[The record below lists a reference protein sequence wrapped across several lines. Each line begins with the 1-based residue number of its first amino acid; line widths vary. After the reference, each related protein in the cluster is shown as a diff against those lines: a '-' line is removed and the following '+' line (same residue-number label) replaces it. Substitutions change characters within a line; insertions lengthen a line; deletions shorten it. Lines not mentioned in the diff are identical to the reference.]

1 VWQVKEWGMTRRTVG
16 AIALALIAAFGWAA
30 PAAAHTALVSS
41 SPAAGAT
48 VEAPAS
54 VSLTFSEALLTIGA
68 GIVVLDAQGVDHAS
82 GGVYFPEPSTVQVD
96 VAPLQP
102 GAYTAQWRV
111 VADDGHPIEG
121 TLPFTV
127 VAAPSPTP
135 SPTPSAT
142 PDPSGS
148 VAPTPSASAI
158 NVPTEGAPVDP
169 PALDEDSRRGLYV
182 MIAVMIG
189 AIFVIGAAIYFSIPK
204 DSLTGSRRRARR

>member
-1 VWQVKEWGMTRRTVG
+1 MLV
-16 AIALALIAAFGWAA
+16 LAAAFGWAA

-82 GGVYFPEPSTVQVD
+82 GGVYFPQPSTVQVD

-102 GAYTAQWRV
+102 GAYTTQWRV

-127 VAAPSPTP
+127 VAAPP
-135 SPTPSAT
+135 PTPSAT

-148 VAPTPSASAI
+148 VAPTPSASATT
-158 NVPTEGAPVDP
+158 VPTEGAPVDP

-189 AIFVIGAAIYFSIPK
+189 AIIVIGAAIYFSIPK

>member
-1 VWQVKEWGMTRRTVG
+1 VLV
-16 AIALALIAAFGWAA
+16 LAAAFGWAA

-82 GGVYFPEPSTVQVD
+82 GGVYFPQPSTVQVD

-102 GAYTAQWRV
+102 GAYTTQWRV

-127 VAAPSPTP
+127 VAAPP
-135 SPTPSAT
+135 PTPSAT

-148 VAPTPSASAI
+148 VAPTPSASATT
-158 NVPTEGAPVDP
+158 VPTEGAPVDP

-189 AIFVIGAAIYFSIPK
+189 AIIVIGAAIYFSIPK